1 MDEEQNVEL
10 EETPGLPLDQG
21 LEEEQADDSLF
32 EDDAE
37 TDESPDE
44 PGTDDTEVDNKT
56 ESDIQPLNAEE
67 LQKQIEQERE
77 QSQQARIDLRR
88 HIAELKERIRGGGE
102 PGQGPGAT
110 QQPQP
115 QSATQV
121 DNAAI
126 DKEMLN
132 KTQYKVL
139 LRQIRA
145 QMDNGDI
152 TEQEALQDWAALR
165 NDYLQEQRERHEW
178 QTQMFTNRGES
189 TRSSV
194 VNPVLNSYGITPGS
208 EEYEFAMEAFGALG
222 FTSPAEF
229 AAADSQQLE
238 TLTRMVALATKGGS
252 VTGLPLNGKDAPKP
266 KAKPAAGRPGAAR
279 QPATPVNQPARF
291 RSMKDA
297 FDAAR
302 RGEI

>member
-1 MDEEQNVEL
+1 MEEELNNEVEL
-10 EETPGLPLDQG
+10 QEETPGLLADQLD
-21 LEEEQADDSLF
+21 EEEQADDSLF

-37 TDESPDE
+37 TEEPLDE
-44 PGTDDTEVDNKT
+44 PGTDDAEADANT
-56 ESDIQPLNAEE
+56 ESEIDPLSVED
-67 LQKQIEQERE
+67 LKEQLRRNE
-77 QSQQARIDLRR
+77 QSKADLRK
-88 HIAELKERIRGGGE
+88 HLAELKERIRGGGE